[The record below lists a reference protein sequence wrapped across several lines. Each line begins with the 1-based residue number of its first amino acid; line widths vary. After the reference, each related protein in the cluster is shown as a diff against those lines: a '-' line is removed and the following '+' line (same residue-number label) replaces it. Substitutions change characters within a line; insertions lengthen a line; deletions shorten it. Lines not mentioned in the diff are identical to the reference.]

1 MSYGITDLKR
11 AFLIKTKTIIWSI
24 LLYQQQRHNNYLSPK
39 RLRCWLIFLKLALNI
54 AIHFSQIFQLLYCKT
69 PLKLGTTHF
78 ILWSRYYL
86 QSCTMPFV
94 HWKCDFYQVG
104 DAIKNHFIYW
114 ARQGRRKGPQ
124 LVIIPRLLSERW
136 LIIPNSQKMLV
147 FFTFVT
153 LAFVLSTSEGN
164 TLKTFLTKVEKLN
177 LLRWKKFFDFRSC
190 N

>member
-1 MSYGITDLKR
+1 
-11 AFLIKTKTIIWSI
+11 
-24 LLYQQQRHNNYLSPK
+24 
-39 RLRCWLIFLKLALNI
+39 
-54 AIHFSQIFQLLYCKT
+54 
-69 PLKLGTTHF
+69 
-78 ILWSRYYL
+78 
-86 QSCTMPFV
+86 MPFV

-164 TLKTFLTKVEKLN
+164 TLNTFLTKVEKLN
-177 LLRWKKFFDFRSC
+177 LLGEKNSLTFVHAIRNDPFKISCVHLFEVLLKICKKPDEDSLSLCVCVFLILTCSKEVKRISAKIF
-190 N
+190 